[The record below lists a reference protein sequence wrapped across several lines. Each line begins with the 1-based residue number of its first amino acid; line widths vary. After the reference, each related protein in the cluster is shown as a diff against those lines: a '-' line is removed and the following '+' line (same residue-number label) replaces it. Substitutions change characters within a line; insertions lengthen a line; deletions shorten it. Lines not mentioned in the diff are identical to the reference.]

1 MKTDDDGG
9 TSSDI
14 EDRRGQGSRGGG
26 LGALPIGKGG
36 AALSL
41 PVLIIVVIV
50 SIIGGKSLGG
60 GGGGGFDI
68 GNVFNQLQPAPSA
81 VPGSNRVPGAADPQA
96 DAVKF
101 VSFVLDDT
109 QKFWAAQMGADYRKA
124 KLVLYTD
131 GVNTGGCGSATSAA
145 GPFYCPGDEK
155 VYLDLSFFD
164 ELATKFGASG
174 DFAQAYVIAHELGH
188 HIQKVTGVND
198 KVRQQQEANPTKANE
213 LSVRLELQADC
224 FAGVWGYST
233 YDRGILESGD
243 LEEGLNAATRVGD
256 DYIQK
261 NLGNGQIR
269 PDLFTHGTSAQR
281 MKWFKTGFDSGDAA
295 KCDTFSVS
303 NP

>member
-1 MKTDDDGG
+1 M
-9 TSSDI
+9 
-14 EDRRGQGSRGGG
+14 
-26 LGALPIGKGG
+26 
-36 AALSL
+36 
-41 PVLIIVVIV
+41 
-50 SIIGGKSLGG
+50 
-60 GGGGGFDI
+60 
-68 GNVFNQLQPAPSA
+68 
-81 VPGSNRVPGAADPQA
+81 
-96 DAVKF
+96 KF